1 MKRILTAE
9 QIEKRDARR
18 TQFRKLV
25 KMVADL
31 PELQRVQIAN
41 KFGLRT
47 VEGHELSLCNTMLVY
62 MQNSGA
68 SMVGGF
74 RQWIK
79 SGRAVR
85 KGEHGMMIWVPI
97 GHKDETGTP
106 NQEQDARD
114 LDDTRFIIGTVFDV
128 SQTDEI
134 ETGRPETVPTPAPT
148 PANVVSFTQPELACD
163 CGL

>member
-1 MKRILTAE
+1 MKKQLTAE

-18 TQFRKLV
+18 AAFKGLV
-25 KMVADL
+25 KQLANL
-31 PELQRVQIAN
+31 PELTRVQIAN

-47 VEGHELSLCNTMLVY
+47 VEGHELSLCNTCLVY
-62 MQNSGA
+62 MQAPTA

-79 SGRAVR
+79 AGRAVR
-85 KGEHGMMIWVPI
+85 KGQHGLMIWVPI

-114 LDDTRFIIGTVFDV
+114 LDDTRFIIGTVFDI

-134 ETGRPETVPTPAPT
+134 ETAQAVPETQNHEIQTA
-148 PANVVSFTQPELACD
+148 
-163 CGL
+163 